1 MSLKS
6 FIAGGGGGASLVLV
20 GQPFDTIKVRIQGDT
35 QGIYKGVV
43 DCATQT
49 IRKEGPLALYK
60 GMLPPL
66 CASTPMYAL
75 CFMGYNQGK
84 KIFCDEDAFD
94 PDNLK
99 LTQIGLAGATSA
111 IFTTPIQ
118 APQELLKCT
127 LQLQKDATF
136 KGPMDVF
143 RHLHATGGVRALTR
157 GFGVTLVRDS
167 SASVMYFSWYELMKA
182 QLSHVPGLS
191 NDGARPPPCTPRAAT
206 ATATTEAPAGYRLAG
221 TINFGG
227 ILVAGGVAGIWNWV
241 PAIPFDVLKTKYQT
255 NAKYS
260 GAIFGANSVRAE
272 VLATEGIKGMFRGTA
287 PIFIRA
293 VPANAACFCGYE
305 VCVSLLDKT
314 PLKDY

>member
-35 QGIYKGVV
+35 KGIYKGVV

-75 CFMGYNQGK
+75 CFMGYGQGK

-191 NDGARPPPCTPRAAT
+191 NDGASLS
-206 ATATTEAPAGYRLAG
+206 PARRYRHCH
-221 TINFGG
+221 N
-227 ILVAGGVAGIWNWV
+227 
-241 PAIPFDVLKTKYQT
+241 
-255 NAKYS
+255 
-260 GAIFGANSVRAE
+260 
-272 VLATEGIKGMFRGTA
+272 
-287 PIFIRA
+287 
-293 VPANAACFCGYE
+293 
-305 VCVSLLDKT
+305 
-314 PLKDY
+314 